1 MIITKINR
9 LATYVGVNQ
18 HFEKLIA
25 FLKST
30 DLDDLQMSDNIVEK
44 ILKEDYVIKE
54 EKTIRLIC
62 KNLERILKRFS
73 FSEYRD
79 SINLKEFLERQKNS
93 LTDYQTEL
101 YTSEILSN
109 KKVNSI
115 LENYIKFIEKIK
127 EILSS
132 KDLIKEENDVRIS
145 FENIKLEDTEEV
157 KEIKSLK
164 TNEEKIQKLIELLIN
179 GKIQFRELSAIYYE
193 IKNNRI

>member
-1 MIITKINR
+1 M
-9 LATYVGVNQ
+9 
-18 HFEKLIA
+18 
-25 FLKST
+25 
-30 DLDDLQMSDNIVEK
+30 
-44 ILKEDYVIKE
+44 
-54 EKTIRLIC
+54 
-62 KNLERILKRFS
+62 
-73 FSEYRD
+73 
-79 SINLKEFLERQKNS
+79 KEFLERQKNS

-145 FENIKLEDTEEV
+145 FEDIKLEDTEEV

-164 TNEEKIQKLIELLIN
+164 TNEEKIQKLTELLIN
-179 GKIQFRELSAIYYE
+179 GKIQFRKANGIYYS
-193 IKNNRI
+193 IKNNEI